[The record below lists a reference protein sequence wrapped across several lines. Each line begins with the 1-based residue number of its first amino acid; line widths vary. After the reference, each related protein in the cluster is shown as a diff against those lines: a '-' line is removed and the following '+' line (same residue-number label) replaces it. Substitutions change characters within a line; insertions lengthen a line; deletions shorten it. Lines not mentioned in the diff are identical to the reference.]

1 MKRGK
6 MMEPNTSRAGGAR
19 SGRWLA
25 TALAAGLVLAACA
38 NDDGAEPTDDTAPA
52 ATAEP
57 EPTDTEAPDTTDAE
71 PTDAEPTDTEPTE
84 TTPPAPDFEPTTL
97 TMWTPITDQV
107 GMEAFQPLLQRCEAE
122 NPWLTIDFVG
132 KDDIGLALSAAI
144 EAGEPPD
151 LVQADLTGQLASIQA
166 AELAVSVSDLAE
178 RDGLDWDAFVPAGVK
193 LLEFNG
199 ERYGLPFSLDTVAL
213 FYNQDVLDEIGVD
226 GPPDTFD
233 ELLTDAEKL
242 LVVADDGTIERVGF
256 VPDVGDGSY
265 AVYFGDMFG
274 ATLFSDDGAAITI
287 GETIDQWIEAAQ
299 WQKQFYELMDPD
311 EFDRWADALGSYDSA
326 DNFFINGQLPLYFES
341 SFFVTW
347 PDRFG
352 EGRPEEWGV
361 VPMPVPGG
369 VDEENPASL
378 VPSGNWFMIPNGVD
392 DVEKSWAALKC
403 LAFASEEIATFQEA
417 FGNIPSNIEA
427 LDLFEEVTVAE
438 LPEFE
443 TFIDLAR
450 SSNASVP
457 GSSLVSGA
465 LIDEMTALLLDHRRG
480 DSSDDQLRDE
490 LLALNDRYQDEL
502 DLELGN

>member
-1 MKRGK
+1 MT
-6 MMEPNTSRAGGAR
+6 PNTSRAGGAR

-25 TALAAGLVLAACA
+25 TALAAGLVLAACG
-38 NDDGAEPTDDTAPA
+38 NDDGAEPADDTAPA
-52 ATAEP
+52 STAAP
-57 EPTDTEAPDTTDAE
+57 EPIGTEAPDTSDA
-71 PTDAEPTDTEPTE
+71 PDTNDAAATDTTAA

-97 TMWTPITDQV
+97 TMWAGVTDQV
-107 GMEAFQPLLQRCEAE
+107 GIDAFEPLLRRCEAD
-122 NPWLTIDFVG
+122 NPWLTIDYVG
-132 KDDIGLALSAAI
+132 KDDMALALSAAI

-178 RDGLDWDAFVPAGVK
+178 RDRLDWDAFVPAGVK

-213 FYNQDVLDEIGVD
+213 FYNQDALDEIGVD

-242 LVVADDGTIERVGF
+242 LVVADDGTVERVGF

-265 AVYFGDMFG
+265 AVYFADMFG
-274 ATLFSDDGAAITI
+274 ATLYSDDGATITI
-287 GETIDQWIEAAQ
+287 GDTVDQWIEAAQ
-299 WQKQFYELMDPD
+299 WQKQFYDLMDPQ
-311 EFDRWADALGSYDSA
+311 EFARWADGLGSYDSA
-326 DNFFINGQLPLYFES
+326 DNFFIKGQLPLYFEGS
-341 SFFVTW
+341 YFVTW

-352 EGRPEEWGV
+352 EGQPEEWGL
-361 VPMPVPGG
+361 VPMPAPGG
-369 VDEENPASL
+369 VDAENAVTL

-403 LAFASEEIATFQEA
+403 LAFASEEIASFQEA
-417 FGNIPSNIEA
+417 YGNIPSNIEA
-427 LDLFEEVTVAE
+427 LDLFEEVTVAK
-438 LPEFE
+438 LPQFE

-465 LIDEMTALLLDHRRG
+465 LSDEMTALLLDHRRG
-480 DSSDDQLRDE
+480 DVSDDQLRDD

>member
-1 MKRGK
+1 MKPVT
-6 MMEPNTSRAGGAR
+6 MMTANASRAGGAR

-52 ATAEP
+52 APEPIDSDPPTTAEAQ
-57 EPTDTEAPDTTDAE
+57 DATDAE
-71 PTDAEPTDTEPTE
+71 
-84 TTPPAPDFEPTTL
+84 TTPTASDFEPTTL

-107 GMEAFQPLLQRCEAE
+107 GREAFQPLLQRCEAE
-122 NPWLTIDFVG
+122 NPWLTIEFVG
-132 KDDIGLALSAAI
+132 KDDIPLALSAAV
-144 EAGEPPD
+144 EAGDPPD
-151 LVQADLTGQLASIQA
+151 IVQADLTGRLAAIQA
-166 AELAVSVSDLAE
+166 AELVVSVTGLAE
-178 RDGLDWDAFVPAGVK
+178 RDGLDWEAFVPAGVQ

-226 GPPDTFD
+226 GPPETLD

-242 LVVADDGTIERVGF
+242 LVVSDDGTVERVGF

-274 ATLFSDDGAAITI
+274 ASLSSADGTTITI

-326 DNFFINGQLPLYFES
+326 DNFFIDGQLPLYFES

-352 EGRPEEWGV
+352 EGRPEGWGA

-403 LAFASEEIATFQEA
+403 LALASEEIASFQEF

-427 LDLFEEVTVAE
+427 LDLFEEATVAE

-450 SSNASVP
+450 SNNASVP

-465 LIDEMTALLLDHRRG
+465 LNDEMNVLLLEHRRG
-480 DSSDDQLRDE
+480 DVSDDQLRDD
-490 LLALNDRYQDEL
+490 LLALSDRYQDEL